1 MYLRELRIKN
11 FKSIKDTK
19 SFPVSR
25 LLAFIGENNSG
36 KSNIMAAIELLIGA
50 GSGGISKTDFNNS
63 ELPIVIT
70 GKFSELTNPEKGRW
84 QSYLVNSELI
94 LEKHLTLASDP
105 RTGKEKVTG
114 EFHGYK
120 AEPTD
125 WFLSLAK
132 IESKL
137 GSRPKWASIVEENNL
152 PDYFL
157 QDEKCNKT
165 IFSKGLV
172 QYLNENIVKY
182 DDPDLSSTQALGL
195 QSNVIA
201 SLPSVYFLKA
211 ITDYSDE
218 IDKRSSTTTFR
229 RLMGDLS
236 DRILKNDPDYGKIEN
251 ALQTDSFTPQSFR

>member
-36 KSNIMAAIELLIGA
+36 KSNIMGAIELLIGA

-70 GKFSELTNPEKGRW
+70 GKFSELTNSEKGRW

-157 QDEKCNKT
+157 QDGKCNKT
-165 IFSKGLV
+165 VFSKGLV

-182 DDPDLSSTQALGL
+182 HCCPEKIGVNRT
-195 QSNVIA
+195 NN
-201 SLPSVYFLKA
+201 LK
-211 ITDYSDE
+211 
-218 IDKRSSTTTFR
+218 
-229 RLMGDLS
+229 
-236 DRILKNDPDYGKIEN
+236 
-251 ALQTDSFTPQSFR
+251 